1 MKQRR
6 HSLFPQY
13 PGNGPEISD
22 CGHLKRY
29 LHGPINPAADDE
41 ELCVIC
47 LLEDFIDSDGSERA
61 AAGDLRARVDQ
72 LEEEL
77 FNLKRQLEGERA
89 WHRAELS
96 WRAEASDLLTE
107 LGAPAE
113 KDGKYL
119 TLAQRIRELA
129 RRLQKGGEA

>member
-13 PGNGPEISD
+13 PGGPEVSD

-41 ELCVIC
+41 ERCVIC
-47 LLEDFIDSDGSERA
+47 LLEDFIDSDGSE
-61 AAGDLRARVDQ
+61 RARVDQ

-96 WRAEASDLLTE
+96 WRDEASDLLTE